1 MIISKSLLKK
11 NIDIFI
17 LFLLMHSFYLV
28 PPIVNSSLITPLI
41 CLTFIGLYKGNYLF
55 DIYVAIKNKYI
66 YGIYF
71 FIFVLILINLLIIT
85 LHMTFD
91 ISYVKNYIS
100 HIIQLSII
108 IIVSVYIF
116 NNLHGYKTYVEYA
129 EKLIVYI
136 FVIQSIVEVFA
147 FLSPQI
153 ASIIH
158 MTYAPGYAEIIYEQ
172 YGGVRGLALTGSA
185 GWGLAVGY
193 GFAFLFYVKSF
204 IVSQKITLFNIIIGL
219 LLVLGTFFAGRSGF
233 LGAILGIVY
242 YLFSTERILK
252 KFKSIFIIFFS
263 IIFIILLVYISFPS
277 FVELLVDKVFPFVF
291 EFYYHYKD
299 SGKVQTWST
308 NRLMEMW
315 SIPISEKTMIIGDGL
330 FMDSSGDHYYMRTDV
345 GFVRNT
351 LFGGIF
357 FTLLIVV
364 YHSYLSSGIF
374 LFKNISKDTKT
385 FIIFVIV
392 YALILEAKAMT
403 LGFNKYAFSILI
415 FYFIAQVY
423 DYFTLKRRGVIN

>member
-1 MIISKSLLKK
+1 MR
-11 NIDIFI
+11 ND
-17 LFLLMHSFYLV
+17 
-28 PPIVNSSLITPLI
+28 
-41 CLTFIGLYKGNYLF
+41 G
-55 DIYVAIKNKYI
+55 
-66 YGIYF
+66 
-71 FIFVLILINLLIIT
+71 
-85 LHMTFD
+85 
-91 ISYVKNYIS
+91 
-100 HIIQLSII
+100 
-108 IIVSVYIF
+108 
-116 NNLHGYKTYVEYA
+116 
-129 EKLIVYI
+129 
-136 FVIQSIVEVFA
+136 
-147 FLSPQI
+147 
-153 ASIIH
+153 
-158 MTYAPGYAEIIYEQ
+158 
-172 YGGVRGLALTGSA
+172 
-185 GWGLAVGY
+185 
-193 GFAFLFYVKSF
+193 
-204 IVSQKITLFNIIIGL
+204 
-219 LLVLGTFFAGRSGF
+219 
-233 LGAILGIVY
+233 
-242 YLFSTERILK
+242 
-252 KFKSIFIIFFS
+252 FIIFFS

-291 EFYYHYKD
+291 EFYYHYED